1 MWSHVCIP
9 VKILENELQSIEHN
23 VSVISRAGYENM
35 DGDRNDLN
43 LDVV

>member
-9 VKILENELQSIEHN
+9 VKILANELQSIEQM
-23 VSVISRAGYENM
+23 SVISRAGYENM

>member
-9 VKILENELQSIEHN
+9 VKILANELESIEHM
-23 VSVISRAGYENM
+23 SVISRAGYENM